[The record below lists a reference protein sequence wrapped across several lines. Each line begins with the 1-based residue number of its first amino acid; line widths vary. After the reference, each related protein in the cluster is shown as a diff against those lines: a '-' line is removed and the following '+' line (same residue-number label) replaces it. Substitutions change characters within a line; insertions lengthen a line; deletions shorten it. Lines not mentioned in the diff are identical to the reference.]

1 MSSSSRTSIGPLSSR
16 SSPNSESKKKKVER
30 GGPTLYF
37 IKKMNNVSLPG
48 GWLLLEPTVSHIS
61 RMNVFK
67 SEYFISII

>member
-1 MSSSSRTSIGPLSSR
+1 MSSSSRTSIGPLPSR
-16 SSPNSESKKKKVER
+16 RSPNSDQKKVER

-37 IKKMNNVSLPG
+37 IKKMNNVGVPG
-48 GWLLLEPTVSHIS
+48 LWLLLEPTVSHIS